1 MTDTLPET
9 MTCIEI
15 TEPGGPEALQPATRP
30 VPRPGP
36 GEVLVKVAAAGIN
49 RPDILQRQGGYPP
62 PPGASDI
69 PGLEIAG
76 HVAALAETENLP
88 AHGRAVSIRFEE

>member
-1 MTDTLPET
+1 MPET

-15 TEPGGPEALQPATRP
+15 TEAGGPEVLRAVTRP

-36 GEVLVKVAAAGIN
+36 GEVLVKVAEAGIN

-76 HVAALAETENLP
+76 HVAAIGG
-88 AHGRAVSIRFEE
+88 GR